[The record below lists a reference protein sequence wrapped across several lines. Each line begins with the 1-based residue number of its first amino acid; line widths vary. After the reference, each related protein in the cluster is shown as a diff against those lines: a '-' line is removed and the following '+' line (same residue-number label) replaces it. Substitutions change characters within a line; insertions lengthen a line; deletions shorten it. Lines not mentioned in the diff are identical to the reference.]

1 MLCPDC
7 GKRMVVRSTREVED
21 SRVLRYRLCKHCGI
35 TAPTLERVLCVA
47 RPTRVKV
54 EKGLEVTHV

>member
-7 GKRMVVRSTREVED
+7 GAKMLCRSTREVED
-21 SRVLRYRLCKHCGI
+21 SRVLRYRICRRCGI

-47 RPTRVKV
+47 RPARVQNKKGPKV
-54 EKGLEVTHV
+54 TVL